1 MVWWQ
6 SDGSSKQEVSMHR
19 PARRAA
25 IIAAGAALAASG
37 AIGVAAAAPSPH
49 ASAAATTLRY
59 FAFDINN
66 STNDPGLVPVAGTNA
81 SAFAQGDELI
91 INDQITVTHKSGN
104 GYPIV
109 GFDSGVCT
117 LTRVPEKF
125 AEQTLGNCVVTAVW
139 KKGGSLTFQGVV
151 HFKKQQPESAVLAVT
166 GGTGR
171 FDGARGV
178 LDVGFTASHKVLTI
192 KLK

>member
-1 MVWWQ
+1 MY
-6 SDGSSKQEVSMHR
+6 R

-25 IIAAGAALAASG
+25 IIAASAALAAAG
-37 AIGVAAAAPSPH
+37 AIGVAAAAPS
-49 ASAAATTLRY
+49 SNAAPAVKTLKY

-66 STNDPGLVPVAGTNA
+66 STNDPGFVPVPGTNP
-81 SAFAQGDELI
+81 SVFSQGDELI
-91 INDQITVTHKSGN
+91 INDQITVTHKSGS

-109 GFDSGVCT
+109 GYDSGVCT
-117 LTRVPEKF
+117 LTRVPEKN

-139 KKGGSLTFQGVV
+139 KHGSLTLQGVV

-166 GGTGR
+166 GGTGSY
-171 FDGARGV
+171 DGASGV
-178 LDVGFTASHKVLTI
+178 LDVSFTASHKILTI